1 MWVNIIW
8 RTALNWQ
15 MPTVEVYAKT
25 KWRTLEAI
33 YTDRLLA
40 LAHKGYYG
48 HLPKPL
54 QPFLAKYSSKYNLR
68 RKLTVL
74 LPVLQ

>member
-1 MWVNIIW
+1 M
-8 RTALNWQ
+8 L
-15 MPTVEVYAKT
+15 TVEVYAKT

-33 YTDRLLA
+33 YTVRLLA

-54 QPFLAKYSSKYNLR
+54 QPFLEKYSSKYNLR

-74 LPVLQ
+74 LPKPKTD